1 MAVEKIEISIK
12 TAATTIKVISIKRSF
27 KKDLGL
33 VIPHVAF
40 IPLRIEPKT
49 AVPAQS
55 KPRIPTIPAMFLL
68 LTALVIISLIVSSE
82 TGDCCATRFA
92 SSSIDSCPNRKL
104 KPDIIATIRGN
115 RENNV

>member
-1 MAVEKIEISIK
+1 MAVENIEISIK
-12 TAATTIKVISIKRSF
+12 SAAETINVISTRRSF
-27 KKDLGL
+27 KNGLGL

-55 KPRIPTIPAMFLL
+55 KPRIPTIPAMLLL
-68 LTALVIISLIVSSE
+68 LTALVMISLRVSSE

-92 SSSIDSCPNRKL
+92 SSSIDSGPNRKL
-104 KPDIIATIRGN
+104 RPDITATIRGN

>member
-12 TAATTIKVISIKRSF
+12 TAATTIKVMSIKRSF

-55 KPRIPTIPAMFLL
+55 KPRIPTIPAIFLL

-82 TGDCCATRFA
+82 TGDWFATRFA
-92 SSSIDSCPNRKL
+92 SSSIDSGPNRKL
-104 KPDIIATIRGN
+104 KPDI
-115 RENNV
+115 